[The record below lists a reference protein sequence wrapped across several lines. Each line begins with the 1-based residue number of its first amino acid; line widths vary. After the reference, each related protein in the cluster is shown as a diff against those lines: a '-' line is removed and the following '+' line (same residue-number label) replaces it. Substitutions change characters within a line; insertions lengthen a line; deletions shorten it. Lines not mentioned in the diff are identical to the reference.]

1 MTDYAAMISLVHIL
15 FAVMLTVH
23 FLQRHRT
30 TSTTP
35 VLPVL
40 PIILYDLLPK
50 GWTAYETNP
59 YPLNMPESICV
70 KIEEV
75 VNTRQ
80 FIFVLHMQ
88 LLLYI
93 AWLPS

>member
-15 FAVMLTVH
+15 FAVMLTMY

-50 GWTAYETNP
+50 GWTTYEGNK
-59 YPLNMPESICV
+59 PLFLEHA
-70 KIEEV
+70 
-75 VNTRQ
+75 RQ
-80 FIFVLHMQ
+80 YMCRD
-88 LLLYI
+88 
-93 AWLPS
+93 